1 VFSASRCL
9 SWPHHFLR
17 GSRRRPAPAGVSW
30 DSLLTQPSD
39 WYSTPEAT
47 RIAGNLLPYQRD
59 TGGWPKNIDMTAVV
73 TSADRARLT
82 GEKDPDRFHDRQRCD
97 HDRNRDARPRVHR
110 EPTELLSRDFSGC
123 PQRPHTFRSS
133 IMVLSVLAVRSQRF
147 ACRLII
153 ASATVAPLVL
163 EPRTLS

>member
-1 VFSASRCL
+1 MFSASRCL

-47 RIAGNLLPYQRD
+47 RIAGNLLLYQRD

-82 GEKDPDRFHDRQRCD
+82 REKIQTDSTIDNGATTTEIETLARVFTASRRNCSRVISAVVRSARTRFVLASWSSQCWRFV
-97 HDRNRDARPRVHR
+97 RNDLRADS
-110 EPTELLSRDFSGC
+110 LSRVPLWPRRC
-123 PQRPHTFRSS
+123 SS
-133 IMVLSVLAVRSQRF
+133 LGH
-147 ACRLII
+147 
-153 ASATVAPLVL
+153 
-163 EPRTLS
+163 